1 MPASSRH
8 SRTKA
13 SRTAGFTPAVT
24 AGVMEASHASHAN
37 ALAAWPSS
45 HAAAQPPTRR
55 RAYYGGM
62 ETLRFAGQP
71 VNVVDDDQD
80 HRAGLDHCDQPS
92 RKARSKAHGSARRT
106 SVTLT
111 D

>member
-1 MPASSRH
+1 
-8 SRTKA
+8 
-13 SRTAGFTPAVT
+13 
-24 AGVMEASHASHAN
+24 
-37 ALAAWPSS
+37 
-45 HAAAQPPTRR
+45 
-55 RAYYGGM
+55 M

-80 HRAGLDHCDQPS
+80 HRAGLDHRDQPS

-106 SVTLT
+106 SGTLT